1 MTRFFYPCVLFSS
14 LILFSSCGKGSDV
27 DVVEMSFPETAEIYL
42 LNNLDPGFVYPEE
55 LQYMSS
61 REVKGSVC
69 LDINAHIDVSITRP
83 SVPAIVDP
91 SNPAAITPNTPASQ
105 NNDGGLN
112 KPLRA
117 HTCHSE
123 QIGKL
128 LGGDFESG
136 GVSSDQGFDV
146 SKISTGEFKLPF
158 YNVCME
164 VENVGSSSG
173 LVLREC
179 DKNPKQQFVFED
191 DGKIKQVND
200 LSLCLT
206 TSADYGWYG
215 GGYKPIYI
223 VRDLFMS
230 ACDESL
236 STRQSWGFRSSN

>member
-1 MTRFFYPCVLFSS
+1 MNRLFYFCI
-14 LILFSSCGKGSDV
+14 LIFFSSCSKGSDV
-27 DVVEMSFPETAEIYL
+27 DAVEMSFPETAEIYL
-42 LNNLDPGFVYPEE
+42 LNNLDPGFVYPEN
-55 LQYMSS
+55 LQYLSS
-61 REVKGSVC
+61 REVKSSVC

-91 SNPAAITPNTPASQ
+91 SNPTATPNTQASQ
-105 NNDGGLN
+105 NNDAGLD

-123 QIGKL
+123 QINTL
-128 LGGDFESG
+128 FAGDFESG

-146 SKISTGEFKLPF
+146 SKISKGEFKLPF

-230 ACDESL
+230 ACSPTF
-236 STRQSWGFRSSN
+236 SKRQSWGFRSAD

>member
-1 MTRFFYPCVLFSS
+1 MNRFFYFCVLIF
-14 LILFSSCGKGSDV
+14 FSSCSKGSDV
-27 DVVEMSFPETAEIYL
+27 DAVEMSFPETAEIYL
-42 LNNLDPGFVYPEE
+42 LNNLDPGFVYPEN
-55 LQYMSS
+55 LQYLSS
-61 REVKGSVC
+61 REVKSSVC

-91 SNPAAITPNTPASQ
+91 SNPTATPNTQASQ
-105 NNDGGLN
+105 NNDAGLD

-123 QIGKL
+123 QINTL
-128 LGGDFESG
+128 FAGDFESG
-136 GVSSDQGFDV
+136 GISSDQGFDV
-146 SKISTGEFKLPF
+146 SKISKGEFKLPF

-230 ACDESL
+230 ACNPAFSE
-236 STRQSWGFRSSN
+236 RQSWGLRSSN

>member
-1 MTRFFYPCVLFSS
+1 
-14 LILFSSCGKGSDV
+14 
-27 DVVEMSFPETAEIYL
+27 
-42 LNNLDPGFVYPEE
+42 
-55 LQYMSS
+55 MSS

-69 LDINAHIDVSITRP
+69 LDINAHINVSITRP

-91 SNPAAITPNTPASQ
+91 SNPTAVTPNAQAPQ
-105 NNDGGLN
+105 NNDGVLD

-123 QIGKL
+123 QHQGNL
-128 LGGDFESG
+128 LGGDFENG
-136 GVSSDQGFDV
+136 GISSDQGFDV
-146 SKISTGEFKLPF
+146 SKISKGEFNLPF

-173 LVLREC
+173 LILREC
-179 DKNPKQQFVFED
+179 DNNPKQQFVFED
-191 DGKIKQVND
+191 DGKIKPVND

-206 TSADYGWYG
+206 ASGDYREG
-215 GGYKPIYI
+215 GGGSPVHLI
-223 VRDLFMS
+223 RDLSMS